1 MIALRGGAEVTRI
14 GSMRTNLAFL
24 NIQHNLP
31 RTLVALAGIGVAILL
46 MFMQLGFRGAV
57 ENTATTLYDRM
68 DFDLLVRS
76 PGYLHFVEPDGI
88 EVAVLDQLRSHSGV
102 REVKPLQVGLAGWL
116 SSDQKQLRG
125 LMVLGI
131 EPRQPPFRAEQVPA
145 DWQQL
150 ETDGT
155 LLIDTRSSPQFG
167 PVDGKRFGDADL
179 GRSTEVNSQRFRIAG
194 TYTLGA
200 GLTADG
206 SLVTNLNGFQRISQG
221 LSVGQVSL
229 ALVSL
234 NPGVDPIKTQAELQQ
249 MLTGP
254 SGSRRAEVLNRPEVV
269 GRELN
274 RWINET
280 PIGFIFTLGVLL
292 SLIVGGAIFYMI
304 LATDVAK
311 RLPEYATL
319 RAMGYPDRRLAG
331 FVLMQAFYLGMFA
344 FFPALLVSI
353 GGYFLTEW
361 LANIPIAMNSG
372 RIVLVFFLTL
382 VMCVASGLLALRKLF
397 QAEPASLF

>member
-1 MIALRGGAEVTRI
+1 MQ
-14 GSMRTNLAFL
+14 TNLAFL

-88 EVAVLDQLRSHSGV
+88 EVTILDQLRSHSSV

-131 EPRQPPFRAEQVPA
+131 EPHQPPFLSEQVPA
-145 DWQQL
+145 DWRQL
-150 ETDGT
+150 ETEGT

-167 PVDGKRFGDADL
+167 PVDGKRFGVDDL
-179 GRSTEVNSQRFRIAG
+179 GRSAEVNSQKFRIAG
-194 TYTLGA
+194 TFTLGA

-221 LSVGQVSL
+221 MSRGQVSL

-234 NPGVDPIKTQAELQQ
+234 NPGADLNKAKQELQL
-249 MLTGP
+249 MMAGP
-254 SGSRRAEVLNRPEVV
+254 GGSKRAEVLSRSQVV
-269 GRELN
+269 RRELD

-344 FFPALLVSI
+344 FFPALLVSL

-361 LANIPIAMNSG
+361 LANIPIAMNTG
-372 RIVLVFFLTL
+372 RIVLVFCLTL

>member
-1 MIALRGGAEVTRI
+1 
-14 GSMRTNLAFL
+14 MRTNLAWH
-24 NIQHNLP
+24 NIRSSLS

-76 PGYLHFVEPDGI
+76 PGYLHFVEPGS
-88 EVAVLDQLRSHSGV
+88 LDAGLLDELRSHAAV

-116 SSDQKQLRG
+116 RPDGEQLRG

-131 EPRQPPFRAEQVPA
+131 EPHQPPFAPTAVEA
-145 DWQQL
+145 DWSCL
-150 ETDGT
+150 ANSGKM
-155 LLIDTRSSPQFG
+155 LVDTRSSREFG
-167 PVDGKRFGDADL
+167 PADGQSFGLEDI
-179 GRSTEVNSQRFRIAG
+179 GQSVEVNGQKFQIAG
-194 TYTLGA
+194 TFTLGA

-206 SLVTNLNGFQRISQG
+206 SLVTNLEGFQRISQG
-221 LSVGQVSL
+221 TQSGKISI
-229 ALVSL
+229 ALIKL
-234 NPGVDPIKTQAELQQ
+234 EPGVEPSAAQAQLRQL
-249 MLTGP
+249 LTGP
-254 SGSRRAEVLNRPEVV
+254 EQLTRADVLSREEVV
-269 GRELN
+269 RRELD
-274 RWINET
+274 RWINQT

-292 SLIVGGAIFYMI
+292 SLVVGGAIFYMI

-319 RAMGYPDRRLAG
+319 RAMGYPDRQLAG
-331 FVLMQAFYLGMFA
+331 FVLKQALYLGLLA
-344 FFPALLVSI
+344 FFPALLAAL
-353 GGYFLTEW
+353 GGYFLTEK

-372 RIVLVFFLTL
+372 RVMFVFGLTL
-382 VMCVASGLLALRKLF
+382 LMCFASGLLALRKLF

>member
-1 MIALRGGAEVTRI
+1 
-14 GSMRTNLAFL
+14 MRTNLAFL

-88 EVAVLDQLRSHSGV
+88 EVTVLDQLRSHSSV

-131 EPRQPPFRAEQVPA
+131 EPHQPPFRSDQVPA
-145 DWQQL
+145 DWRQL
-150 ETDGT
+150 ETEGT

-167 PVDGKRFGDADL
+167 PVDGKRFGADDL
-179 GRSTEVNSQRFRIAG
+179 GRSAEVNSQKFRIAG
-194 TYTLGA
+194 TFTLGA

-221 LSVGQVSL
+221 MSRGQVSL

-234 NPGVDPIKTQAELQQ
+234 NPDADLNKAKHELQL

-254 SGSRRAEVLNRPEVV
+254 GGSKRAEVLSRPEVV

-331 FVLMQAFYLGMFA
+331 FVLLQAFYLGMFA
-344 FFPALLVSI
+344 FFPALLVSL

-361 LANIPIAMNSG
+361 LANIPIAMNTG
-372 RIVLVFFLTL
+372 RVILVFCLTL
-382 VMCVASGLLALRKLF
+382 VMCIASGLLALRKLF

>member
-1 MIALRGGAEVTRI
+1 
-14 GSMRTNLAFL
+14 MRTNLAFL

-88 EVAVLDQLRSHSGV
+88 EVSVLDQLRSHSAV
-102 REVKPLQVGLAGWL
+102 QEVKPLQVGLAGWL
-116 SSDQKQLRG
+116 RADQQQLRG

-131 EPRQPPFRAEQVPA
+131 EPKQPPFRAEEVPA
-145 DWQQL
+145 EWPL
-150 ETDGT
+150 IETEGT

-167 PVDGKRFGDADL
+167 PVDGERFGTGDW
-179 GRSTEVNSQRFRIAG
+179 GRSAEVNGQRFRIAG
-194 TYTLGA
+194 TFTLGA

-206 SLVTNLNGFQRISQG
+206 SMVTNLNGFQRITQG
-221 LSVGQVSL
+221 MSAGQVSL
-229 ALVSL
+229 ALVNL
-234 NPGVDPIKTQAELQQ
+234 HPGADPGLAREQLQQ
-249 MLTGP
+249 ILTGP
-254 SGSRRAEVLNRPEVV
+254 TGSRRAEVLERGEVV
-269 GRELN
+269 QRELN

-319 RAMGYPDRRLAG
+319 RAMGYPDQRLAG
-331 FVLMQAFYLGMFA
+331 FVLLQAFYLGMFA
-344 FFPALLVSI
+344 FFPALLLSF
-353 GGYFLTEW
+353 GGYFLTER
-361 LANIPIAMNSG
+361 LANIPIAMNLG
-372 RIVLVFFLTL
+372 RVILVFCLTL

>member
-1 MIALRGGAEVTRI
+1 
-14 GSMRTNLAFL
+14 MRTNLAFL

-76 PGYLHFVEPDGI
+76 PGYLHFVEPDAI
-88 EVAVLDQLRSHSGV
+88 EVTILDQLRSHSAV

-131 EPRQPPFRAEQVPA
+131 EPQQPPFRNEQVSA
-145 DWQQL
+145 QWRQL
-150 ETDGT
+150 ETEGT

-167 PVDGKRFGDADL
+167 PIDGKRFGAEDL
-179 GRSTEVNSQRFRIAG
+179 GQGVEVNGQRFQIAG
-194 TYTLGA
+194 TFTLGA

-206 SLVTNLNGFQRISQG
+206 SLVTNLNGFKRITQG
-221 LSVGQVSL
+221 IKAGQVSL

-234 NPGVDPIKTQAELQQ
+234 NPSVDVERARTELQR
-249 MLTGP
+249 MLTGAN
-254 SGSRRAEVLNRPEVV
+254 GSKRAEVLIRSEVV

-319 RAMGYPDRRLAG
+319 RAMGYPDRHLAG
-331 FVLMQAFYLGMFA
+331 FVLLQAFYLGMFA
-344 FFPALLVSI
+344 FFPALLASI

-361 LANIPIAMNSG
+361 LANIPIAMNPG
-372 RIVLVFFLTL
+372 RIVLVFCLTL
-382 VMCVASGLLALRKLF
+382 VMCLASGLLALRKLF